1 MLAQRNSPFT
11 MSLQLTVLESMYI
24 ERDQV
29 DSAEL
34 VEDLLDHFMRGGSVR
49 RLPEP
54 TGPIDHLLTAVG
66 LDHCRVSVAGYRH
79 PRSSLPCGFCAIS
92 TA

>member
-1 MLAQRNSPFT
+1 MPGQRRLPFA
-11 MSLQLTVLESMYI
+11 MFSQLTVLESMYI

-49 RLPEP
+49 RL
-54 TGPIDHLLTAVG
+54 
-66 LDHCRVSVAGYRH
+66 S
-79 PRSSLPCGFCAIS
+79 
-92 TA
+92 